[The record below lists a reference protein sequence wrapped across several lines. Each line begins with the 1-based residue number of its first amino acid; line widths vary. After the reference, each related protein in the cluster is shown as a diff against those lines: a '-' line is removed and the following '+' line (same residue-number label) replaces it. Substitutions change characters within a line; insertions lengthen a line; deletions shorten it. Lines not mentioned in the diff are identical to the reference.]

1 MSKYYKNNAGKV
13 LKQNS
18 KNIDGIQ
25 MLANA
30 IVLQAAKDYRELYRK
45 IEKNPNNHEA
55 RREIKMIEGFFLHGG
70 VDIFTTA
77 DGATILKKLKEQ
89 LRNERKSNSGNK

>member
-1 MSKYYKNNAGKV
+1 MSKYYRSNAIKAF
-13 LKQNS
+13 KSNS
-18 KNIDGIQ
+18 KNNDNIQ

-30 IVLQAAKDYRELYRK
+30 IVLQAAKDYRELCRK
-45 IEKNPNNHEA
+45 IENNPNNCEI
-55 RREIKMIEGFFLHGG
+55 RREIKMIEDFFLNGG

-77 DGATILKKLKEQ
+77 DGATILKRLKEQ

>member
-1 MSKYYKNNAGKV
+1 MSKYYKNNVGKV

-30 IVLQAAKDYRELYRK
+30 IVLQAAKDYRELCRK

-55 RREIKMIEGFFLHGG
+55 RREIKMIEDFFLNGS
-70 VDIFTTA
+70 VDIFTAA

-89 LRNERKSNSGNK
+89 LRNERKSNNCNK

>member
-1 MSKYYKNNAGKV
+1 
-13 LKQNS
+13 
-18 KNIDGIQ
+18 
-25 MLANA
+25 
-30 IVLQAAKDYRELYRK
+30 
-45 IEKNPNNHEA
+45 
-55 RREIKMIEGFFLHGG
+55 MIEDFFLNGG

>member
-1 MSKYYKNNAGKV
+1 MSKYYRNNAIKA
-13 LKQNS
+13 LKQNN

-55 RREIKMIEGFFLHGG
+55 RREIKMIEDFFLNGG